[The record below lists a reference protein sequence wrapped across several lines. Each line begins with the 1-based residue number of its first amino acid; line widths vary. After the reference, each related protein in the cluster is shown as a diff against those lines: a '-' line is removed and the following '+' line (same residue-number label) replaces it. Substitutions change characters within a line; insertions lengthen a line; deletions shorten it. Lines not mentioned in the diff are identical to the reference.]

1 MLYLT
6 IVGFDSLTEIIGAI
20 FVCELCDDGNGLIGF
35 YIGRDFGGTSAGGFM
50 ALPQKKDFFFGKEV
64 SGYRSNCRLIIN
76 IFAVKQQKNR
86 FSLVFIIKMIILAN
100 TLMAWIIEYIENIR
114 SYKLWDYINTCK
126 IELRNL
132 EMPIF

>member
-35 YIGRDFGGTSAGGFM
+35 YIGRDFGGTSAGGYGF
-50 ALPQKKDFFFGKEV
+50 ATEKRLFFGKDV

-100 TLMAWIIEYIENIR
+100 TLMA
-114 SYKLWDYINTCK
+114 
-126 IELRNL
+126 
-132 EMPIF
+132 

>member
-100 TLMAWIIEYIENIR
+100 TLMA
-114 SYKLWDYINTCK
+114 
-126 IELRNL
+126 
-132 EMPIF
+132 